1 MNKKLLTSIAAAL
14 ALLLVGP
21 VWADGEDD
29 ELEITIQ
36 MIDNPEEVSNSF
48 IIVLGADD
56 SAAGEGDGG
65 DRGES
70 GQESNEGDHGD
81 GDLLAGVEGDHG
93 DGDVLDGDEGVSDGG
108 DGDHNGSDEGVS
120 DGGDG
125 DGDRFASDLRV
136 DEGFDLVDDNDASD
150 TMDEG
155 DVTEDQERH
164 PEEGNGDDGMTDETV
179 GDEVADATGS
189 DMEDSV
195 MDEADVAT
203 DEETDNPDEQTDLVE

>member
-1 MNKKLLTSIAAAL
+1 MNKKLVTSIGVVL

-29 ELEITIQ
+29 ELEVTIQ

-81 GDLLAGVEGDHG
+81 GDLLAGVDGDHG
-93 DGDVLDGDEGVSDGG
+93 DGDVLDGDEGLRDGG
-108 DGDHNGSDEGVS
+108 DGDHNGGDEGVS
-120 DGGDG
+120 
-125 DGDRFASDLRV
+125 DGDRFASDLRA

-179 GDEVADATGS
+179 GDEVADATDG
-189 DMEDSV
+189 
-195 MDEADVAT
+195 DVAT